1 MKILPSFFLI
11 LFIVLGFIFIKSH
24 NGFAQES
31 QIIINKDLQFD
42 YAEKLFSEKDY
53 ETAMVEFKRFVH
65 FFPDNPQKEQ
75 AHFKIGVCLFKLK
88 KFHEAAKNF
97 NKIIRSDKENVFT
110 KEAYFLQSK
119 SFMNIGNTGYAQI
132 VLQNYLKLNTDRET
146 KDRIYFNIAQ
156 IHMQD
161 FKNGKSDS
169 LALAKNYL
177 SKISRLNADKY
188 DTDQYLDLILKA
200 ELTPK
205 KNPGLAGAF
214 AIIPGGGFLYCER
227 YHDAFVTFLLNI
239 GLMYASYTAFDNDN
253 KALSSVIA
261 FVETGFYT
269 GNIYGSISSV
279 HKYNQAQIIEIFN
292 KKITIDSKLDPPKK
306 GIGLSFNYGF

>member
-1 MKILPSFFLI
+1 
-11 LFIVLGFIFIKSH
+11 
-24 NGFAQES
+24 
-31 QIIINKDLQFD
+31 
-42 YAEKLFSEKDY
+42 
-53 ETAMVEFKRFVH
+53 
-65 FFPDNPQKEQ
+65 
-75 AHFKIGVCLFKLK
+75 
-88 KFHEAAKNF
+88 
-97 NKIIRSDKENVFT
+97 
-110 KEAYFLQSK
+110 
-119 SFMNIGNTGYAQI
+119 MNIGNTGYAQI